1 MKDGG
6 MIFLIGFMGTGK
18 TYLGKQLAA
27 KLELPFYDIDLEI
40 EKKANLDVNDIFTKK
55 GEQYF
60 RKIETEVL
68 LNWDKPGVIATGGGI
83 VEKEENRNFLKQES
97 YKIIWLHTPWE
108 IIRSRIVNSY
118 RPIAVER
125 TESELFTLWDQ
136 RLHLYRECAD
146 IVYTGNSLEELYDL
160 I

>member
-1 MKDGG
+1 MKDGE
-6 MIFLIGFMGTGK
+6 MNFLIGFMGAGK
-18 TYLGKQLAA
+18 TYLGKQLAE

-40 EKKANLDVNDIFTKK
+40 EKKANLDVNDIFKK
-55 GEQYF
+55 MSEKHF
-60 RKIETEVL
+60 RQIETEVL
-68 LNWDKPGVIATGGGI
+68 LHWNKPGVIATGGGI
-83 VEKEENRNFLKQES
+83 VEKEENRKFLKQELH
-97 YKIIWLHTPWE
+97 KIIWLHTSWE

-136 RLHLYRECAD
+136 RLHLYKECAD

>member
-83 VEKEENRNFLKQES
+83 VEKEENRKFLKQEQH
-97 YKIIWLHTPWE
+97 KIIWLHTPWE

-136 RLHLYRECAD
+136 RLHLYKECAD
-146 IVYTGNSLEELYDL
+146 IIFSGNDLEELHDL